1 MVKELTRVRCGDRIV
16 SEYPDSAGRSQ
27 KMTVFAPS
35 MINLWKTIESYGI
48 DPEPL
53 FAAEDIR
60 ISLPIDP
67 SIRLPY
73 EKIDRIRA
81 KAAALCKDEAFG
93 IRSATIY
100 TAPQL
105 GALGYA
111 WQASQTLRKAFN
123 RLERFV
129 RVVNE
134 KAVVLVD
141 DIDGSMVVTVRVNLP
156 SLCEMARDDAGLA
169 LITTMSRLVYG
180 EHFRLQA
187 VNFRHPAPKDLK
199 PYFEFFGCQVNFG
212 QADNQLLVPL
222 ALADEILTGANSE
235 LALLNDQVMTRRL
248 ALMDR
253 NDIVAR
259 VKAAIMEQLPNGA
272 VTDGSVAGS
281 LHMSVRTMHR
291 KLAEADHNFRSLLV
305 EVRRGLAE
313 LYILDNSLTLT
324 EISLLLGFSEPSSFS
339 RAFKNWTGS
348 APSEA
353 RQARATDA

>member
-1 MVKELTRVRCGDRIV
+1 
-16 SEYPDSAGRSQ
+16 
-27 KMTVFAPS
+27 MTVFAPS
-35 MINLWKTIESYGI
+35 IINLWKTIESYGV

-53 FAAEDIR
+53 FTAEDIK

-67 SIRLPY
+67 SNRLPY

-81 KAAALCKDEAFG
+81 KAVAMCKDEAIG
-93 IRSATIY
+93 LRAASVY
-100 TAPQL
+100 GVHQL

-111 WQASQTLRKAFN
+111 WLASLTLRKAFE

-129 RVVNE
+129 RIVNDQ
-134 KAVVLVD
+134 AVVLVD
-141 DIDGSMVVTVRVNLP
+141 DIDGCMVVTVRVNAP
-156 SLCEMARDDAGLA
+156 SESVMARDDGGLA
-169 LITTMSRLVYG
+169 LIVKMSRLICG
-180 EHFRLQA
+180 DQFRLQA
-187 VNFRHPAPKDLK
+187 VNFRHPAPRDLK
-199 PYFEFFGCQVNFG
+199 PYYEYFGCQVNFD
-212 QADNQLLVPL
+212 QPENQLLIPL
-222 ALADEILTGANSE
+222 TIADEVLTGANPE
-235 LALLNDQVMTRRL
+235 LALLNDQVITRRL

-272 VTDGSVAGS
+272 VTDGSVANS

-291 KLAEADHNFRSLLV
+291 KLTEVDQNFRSLLV

-348 APSEA
+348 APSEV
-353 RQARATDA
+353 RQARALDD

>member
-1 MVKELTRVRCGDRIV
+1 
-16 SEYPDSAGRSQ
+16 
-27 KMTVFAPS
+27 MTVFAPS

-67 SIRLPY
+67 SKRLSY

-81 KAAALCKDEAFG
+81 KAAALCKDEAIG
-93 IRSATIY
+93 IRAAILYEVS
-100 TAPQL
+100 QL

-111 WQASQTLRKAFN
+111 WLASLTLRKAFE

-129 RVVNE
+129 RIVND
-134 KAVVLVD
+134 KAVVLVND
-141 DIDGSMVVTVRVNLP
+141 VNGSMVVTMRVNTP
-156 SLCEMARDDAGLA
+156 SKCEMARDDGGLA
-169 LITTMSRLVYG
+169 LITKMSRVVCG
-180 EHFRLQA
+180 NHFRLQA
-187 VNFRHPAPKDLK
+187 VNFRHPAPADLK

-212 QADNQLLVPL
+212 QPENQLLIPL
-222 ALADEILTGANSE
+222 AIADEVLTGANPE
-235 LALLNDQVMTRRL
+235 LAVLNDQVITRRL

-272 VTDGSVAGS
+272 VTDGSVANS

-291 KLAEADHNFRSLLV
+291 KLAEANHNFRSLLV

-313 LYILDNSLTLT
+313 LYILDESLTLT

-353 RQARATDA
+353 RQARSSDT

>member
-1 MVKELTRVRCGDRIV
+1 
-16 SEYPDSAGRSQ
+16 
-27 KMTVFAPS
+27 
-35 MINLWKTIESYGI
+35 MINLWKTIESYGV
-48 DPEPL
+48 DPGPL
-53 FAAEDIR
+53 FAAEDIK

-67 SIRLPY
+67 SKRLPY

-81 KAAALCKDEAFG
+81 RAVTLCKDEAIG
-93 IRSATIY
+93 IRA
-100 TAPQL
+100 ANVNNVAQL

-111 WQASQTLRKAFN
+111 WLASLTLRKAFQ

-129 RVVNE
+129 RIVND
-134 KAVVLVD
+134 KAVVLVND
-141 DIDGSMVVTVRVNLP
+141 RDGCVVVTVRVNAP
-156 SLCEMARDDAGLA
+156 SESEMARDDSGLA
-169 LITTMSRLVYG
+169 LITKMSRLVYG
-180 EHFRLQA
+180 DHFRLQA
-187 VNFRHPAPKDLK
+187 VNFRHPAPGDLK
-199 PYFEFFGCQVNFG
+199 PYFEFFGCQVNFD
-212 QADNQLLVPL
+212 QPENQLLIPL
-222 ALADEILTGANSE
+222 AIADEILTGANPE
-235 LALLNDQVMTRRL
+235 LAVLNDQVITRRL

-272 VTDGSVAGS
+272 VTDGSVANS

-291 KLAEADHNFRSLLV
+291 KLTEVEHNFRSLLV

-348 APSEA
+348 APSEV
-353 RQARATDA
+353 RQARALDD

>member
-1 MVKELTRVRCGDRIV
+1 
-16 SEYPDSAGRSQ
+16 
-27 KMTVFAPS
+27 
-35 MINLWKTIESYGI
+35 MINLWKTIESYGV

-67 SIRLPY
+67 SKRLSY

-81 KAAALCKDEAFG
+81 RAVKLCNDEAFG
-93 IRSATIY
+93 IRA
-100 TAPQL
+100 ANVCQVPQL

-111 WQASQTLRKAFN
+111 WLASLTLRKAFE

-129 RVVNE
+129 RIVNDQAE
-134 KAVVLVD
+134 VQVRDVN
-141 DIDGSMVVTVRVNLP
+141 GSMVVTVRVNTP
-156 SLCEMARDDAGLA
+156 SECVTARDDSGLA
-169 LITTMSRLVYG
+169 LIAKMCRLVCG
-180 EHFRLQA
+180 DHFRLQA
-187 VNFRHPAPKDLK
+187 VNFRHPAPADLK
-199 PYFEFFGCQVNFG
+199 PYFEYFGCQVNFD
-212 QADNQLLVPL
+212 QPENQLKMPL
-222 ALADEILTGANSE
+222 ALADEVLTGANPE
-235 LALLNDQVMTRRL
+235 LAVLNDQVITRRL

-259 VKAAIMEQLPNGA
+259 VKAAVMEQLPNGA
-272 VTDGSVAGS
+272 VTDGSVANS

-291 KLAEADHNFRSLLV
+291 KLVEAGHNFRSLLV

-353 RQARATDA
+353 RQARYPNA